1 MKLVN
6 KKRIT
11 IINYGMGNLQSLQNA
26 LAHLNVESK
35 VTSIPEE
42 IKDADV
48 LILPGVGS
56 FGQAMRNIKKNGLNE
71 AILETVKFRGIP
83 FLGIC
88 LGMQL
93 LADIGE
99 EDGSNAGLGL
109 IPGKVVELQ
118 LSGMRL
124 PHIGFNSVRSKKANQ
139 DIFENIEENSDFYF
153 IHKFHFKCFDDSN
166 VLGITEYGGE
176 FVSAIKKENIFG
188 VQFHPEK
195 SQSNGLIL
203 LNNFLKISNSL

>member
-1 MKLVN
+1 MKVVN

-26 LAHLNVESK
+26 LAHLDVESK
-35 VTSIPEE
+35 VTSNPEE
-42 IKDADV
+42 IKVADA

-56 FGQAMRNIKKNGLNE
+56 FGQAMRNIKKDGLNE
-71 AILETVKFRGIP
+71 VILETTKCRGIP

-93 LADIGE
+93 LADSGE

-139 DIFENIEENSDFYF
+139 DIFENIDENSDFYF
-153 IHKFHFKCFDDSN
+153 IHKFHFKCIDDSN
-166 VLGITEYGGE
+166 ILGVTEYGGE

-203 LNNFLKISNSL
+203 LNNFIKISKSL